1 MNDEDVIVAEEVILD
16 EWDTWFP
23 DNPN

>member
-1 MNDEDVIVAEEVILD
+1 MNDEDVIVDEEVILD
-16 EWDTWFP
+16 EWDNWFP

>member
-16 EWDTWFP
+16 EWDNWFP

>member
-1 MNDEDVIVAEEVILD
+1 MNDEDVIVVEEVIVD
-16 EWDTWFP
+16 EWDNWFP